1 MDNKLSVEGQ
11 IAIAILSLSE
21 EPEEKMIS
29 IKLEALKKL
38 RAIIYQYMN
47 RGFLKDLVLTI
58 CEKKIVFIHQART
71 KKDIEEILALSKVR
85 FNGREVVPVGKYH
98 IPEEELLLW
107 SMISPAAPLIDY
119 AVKRYEKLFRELL
132 PEQADILNL

>member
-1 MDNKLSVEGQ
+1 
-11 IAIAILSLSE
+11 
-21 EPEEKMIS
+21 
-29 IKLEALKKL
+29 
-38 RAIIYQYMN
+38 MN

-71 KKDIEEILALSKVR
+71 KKDIEEILELSKVR
-85 FNGREVVPVGKYH
+85 FNGREVVPVSKYH

-107 SMISPAAPLIDY
+107 SMISPAAPLKDY